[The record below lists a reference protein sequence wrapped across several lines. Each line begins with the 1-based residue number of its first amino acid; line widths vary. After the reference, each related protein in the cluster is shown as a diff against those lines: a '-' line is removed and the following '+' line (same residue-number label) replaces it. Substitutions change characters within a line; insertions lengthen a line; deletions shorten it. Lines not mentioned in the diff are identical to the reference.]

1 MICKLETESIKK
13 KIEENIQILSN
24 SFVVKILWQ
33 IKLPC
38 EKNSCLEVFK
48 FSLQI
53 GFLIPNQ
60 FTSEAKIRSFTFKIS
75 GQGVTDAPD
84 QTKHVTLLT
93 YWLLGLYKIGKKVLI
108 KSESRGAIDQKVARS
123 GTFPG
128 NTSLKIRSTCAALT
142 LVIIENHRQ
151 KCFFPSKINKSTAFD
166 ACIIRGSK
174 LPFF

>member
-1 MICKLETESIKK
+1 MLGIF
-13 KIEENIQILSN
+13 Q
-24 SFVVKILWQ
+24 F
-33 IKLPC
+33 
-38 EKNSCLEVFK
+38 F
-48 FSLQI
+48 LQN
-53 GFLIPNQ
+53 GFLITNQ
-60 FTSEAKIRSFTFKIS
+60 FASRAKIIRIYFQIS

-142 LVIIENHRQ
+142 LAKIKNKLRNISCHFCEVHIHTLKYQII
-151 KCFFPSKINKSTAFD
+151 
-166 ACIIRGSK
+166 
-174 LPFF
+174 L

>member
-1 MICKLETESIKK
+1 MDFCYPINLPAELKLSGSI
-13 KIEENIQILSN
+13 
-24 SFVVKILWQ
+24 
-33 IKLPC
+33 
-38 EKNSCLEVFK
+38 
-48 FSLQI
+48 
-53 GFLIPNQ
+53 
-60 FTSEAKIRSFTFKIS
+60 FKIS

-142 LVIIENHRQ
+142 LVIIESHRQ
-151 KCFFPSKINKSTAFD
+151 KMSDVFFQVNNVFPLNRPTAFN
-166 ACIIRGSK
+166 AGNIRGSK
-174 LPFF
+174 SLKRLPSLKIKVRFYLLIYHVEVIVKYLLIILV

>member
-1 MICKLETESIKK
+1 M
-13 KIEENIQILSN
+13 
-24 SFVVKILWQ
+24 
-33 IKLPC
+33 
-38 EKNSCLEVFK
+38 
-48 FSLQI
+48 
-53 GFLIPNQ
+53 
-60 FTSEAKIRSFTFKIS
+60 
-75 GQGVTDAPD
+75 TDAPD

-151 KCFFPSKINKSTAFD
+151 KCLIFFPSNVFPLNRPTAFNVGT
-166 ACIIRGSK
+166 I
-174 LPFF
+174 